1 MNMLL
6 FVFFLFVGR
15 LTHSLTHSLSPY
27 HTATAL
33 ITPQAAGK
41 TVEVATGVCV
51 CVRACVLTLNP
62 KP

>member
-51 CVRACVLTLNP
+51 CVRACV
-62 KP
+62 